1 MLASLAELGAAYWPV
16 WHVAQPLQSAL
27 RLGRLQVVHLRHLVQ
42 VISGRLLV
50 KLLPAP
56 DYAIRVIAPTA
67 PDAPPTSEI
76 IVAGTPTGKVIGG
89 AVLRAA
95 LKWNEYALLF
105 LTDDVPFEDTL
116 SIYLIDAELNVVDA
130 AHMYFIYATGIFS
143 DLDLTQDDTVRFRFF
158 AGIAWTLK
166 LLPKKTFVLPIISD
180 PRGVSRPFAFFRMFQ
195 IYRDTS
201 SETLP
206 AENINPP
213 RRSHAGRRL
222 PRKHNDVSNSC
233 PHYCIR

>member
-1 MLASLAELGAAYWPV
+1 MVHL
-16 WHVAQPLQSAL
+16 L
-27 RLGRLQVVHLRHLVQ
+27 RLVQ
-42 VISGRLLV
+42 AISGRLLV

-56 DYAIRVIAPTA
+56 DYAIRAITPTT

-76 IVAGTPTGKVIGG
+76 IVAGTPTGRVIGG

-95 LKWNEYALLF
+95 LKWHEYALLF

-116 SIYLIDAELNVVDA
+116 SIYLIDAELNVIDTA
-130 AHMYFIYATGIFS
+130 RMYFMYATGIFS

-166 LLPKKTFVLPIISD
+166 LFPKKRFVLPIISD
-180 PRGVSRPFAFFRMFQ
+180 PRGVSRPLAFFRMFQ

-201 SETLP
+201 SQTLST
-206 AENINPP
+206 ENVDTA

-222 PRKHNDVSNSC
+222 P
-233 PHYCIR
+233 PET